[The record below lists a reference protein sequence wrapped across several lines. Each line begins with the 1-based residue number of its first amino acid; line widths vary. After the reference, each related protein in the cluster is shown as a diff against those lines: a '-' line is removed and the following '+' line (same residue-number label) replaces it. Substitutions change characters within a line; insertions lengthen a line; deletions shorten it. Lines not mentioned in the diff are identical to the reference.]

1 MLVTESV
8 VRRIEELADLAP
20 LHNPASVQGI
30 RVATELF
37 PDKPQVVVFDTAF
50 HQTLPDYAFHYA
62 IPYEY
67 YEKYRIRRYG
77 FHGTSHHFVT
87 LQAAKL
93 IGKPF
98 DEAQFISAHLGNG
111 CSAAAIRNG
120 RSVDT
125 TMGLTPLEGLMMGT
139 RSGDVDPSLHLYLQ
153 EKEQRSLRDITEE
166 ILTRRSGLLGIS
178 GVSHDMRSVI
188 AAADEGN
195 QRARLA
201 IEMFCYRLA
210 RSILGLTA
218 SLSSIDALIF
228 TGGIG
233 ENSAPV
239 RARVLTHLAI
249 LHPELDQNLNEN
261 HGKGADGRITSRSG
275 LLCLV
280 IATNEELMIARET
293 ALLIRMR
300 HAFFLA
306 PAGSGVGLTTV
317 ALGLVSALDR
327 KGVRVAFFKPIAQE
341 TEGDSGPERST
352 HFIRATTALQPA
364 DPIPLATATKTIS
377 ERGMD
382 ELMSQVIGAYGAS
395 TESADMVVVEGLLPA
410 LSDSYLGVV
419 NHELV
424 ATLNAEVILVAS
436 QAHKSI
442 EQLDDQIEYAA
453 KAFGGLEKILG
464 VIINRYPVDKP
475 PTVGK
480 FDRKGPIGEQALSA
494 SGNSN

>member
-1 MLVTESV
+1 MLGSGPPTISAGLAAFLTVFNLSPSTRQSTDSKPPPVLTTTGGFGEGSSMQVSLPILVINSGSSSLKFSLFDPKTETALASGIAERLGTDTADLKLVDLDGVKHEEVIPGADHRSSLLRVINILGNRQRFDVKAIGHRVVHGGEDFRQPVLVTESV

-30 RVATELF
+30 RVATKLF
-37 PDKPQVVVFDTAF
+37 PDKPQVAVFDTAF

-77 FHGTSHHFVT
+77 FHGTSHHFVA

-93 IGKPF
+93 TGKPF

-153 EKEQRSLRDITEE
+153 EKEQRSLQDITEE

-178 GVSHDMRSVI
+178 GVSRDMRLVI
-188 AAADEGN
+188 AAAGEGN
-195 QRARLA
+195 ERARLA

-293 ALLIRMR
+293 ALL
-300 HAFFLA
+300 
-306 PAGSGVGLTTV
+306 
-317 ALGLVSALDR
+317 
-327 KGVRVAFFKPIAQE
+327 
-341 TEGDSGPERST
+341 
-352 HFIRATTALQPA
+352 TA
-364 DPIPLATATKTIS
+364 
-377 ERGMD
+377 
-382 ELMSQVIGAYGAS
+382 
-395 TESADMVVVEGLLPA
+395 
-410 LSDSYLGVV
+410 
-419 NHELV
+419 
-424 ATLNAEVILVAS
+424 
-436 QAHKSI
+436 
-442 EQLDDQIEYAA
+442 
-453 KAFGGLEKILG
+453 
-464 VIINRYPVDKP
+464 
-475 PTVGK
+475 
-480 FDRKGPIGEQALSA
+480 
-494 SGNSN
+494 

>member
-1 MLVTESV
+1 LTTTGEFSEGSVVSLSSSILVINSGSSSLKFSLLDPKTETVLASGVAERLGTDSADLKLVDFEGVKHEEVMPRADHRASLLRAIKVLGNKEQFDVKAIGHRVVHGGEDFRRPVLVTESV
-8 VRRIEELADLAP
+8 VGRIEELADLAP

-30 RVATELF
+30 RVASELF

-50 HQTLPDYAFHYA
+50 HQTLPDYAFHYP

-77 FHGTSHHFVT
+77 FHGTSHHFVS

-111 CSAAAIRNG
+111 CSTAAIRNG

-125 TMGLTPLEGLMMGT
+125 SMGLTPLEGLMMGT

-153 EKEQRSLRDITEE
+153 EKEQRSLRDITDE
-166 ILTRRSGLLGIS
+166 ILTRRSGLLGVS
-178 GVSHDMRSVI
+178 GVSQDMRSVI
-188 AAADEGN
+188 AAAAEGN
-195 QRARLA
+195 ERARLA

-233 ENSAPV
+233 ENSSLV

-261 HGKGADGRITSRSG
+261 HGKSANGRITSRSG

-293 ALLIRMR
+293 ALLI
-300 HAFFLA
+300 
-306 PAGSGVGLTTV
+306 V
-317 ALGLVSALDR
+317 
-327 KGVRVAFFKPIAQE
+327 
-341 TEGDSGPERST
+341 
-352 HFIRATTALQPA
+352 
-364 DPIPLATATKTIS
+364 
-377 ERGMD
+377 
-382 ELMSQVIGAYGAS
+382 
-395 TESADMVVVEGLLPA
+395 
-410 LSDSYLGVV
+410 
-419 NHELV
+419 
-424 ATLNAEVILVAS
+424 
-436 QAHKSI
+436 
-442 EQLDDQIEYAA
+442 
-453 KAFGGLEKILG
+453 
-464 VIINRYPVDKP
+464 
-475 PTVGK
+475 
-480 FDRKGPIGEQALSA
+480 
-494 SGNSN
+494 

>member
-1 MLVTESV
+1 MTTTGEFSEGSVVSLSSSILVINSGSSSLKFSLLDPKTETVLASGVAERLGTDSADLKLVDFEGVKHEEVMPRADHRASLLRAIKVLGNKEQFDVKAIGHRVVHGGEDFRRPVLVTESV
-8 VRRIEELADLAP
+8 VGRIEELADLAP

-30 RVATELF
+30 RVASELF

-50 HQTLPDYAFHYA
+50 HQTLPDYAFHYP

-77 FHGTSHHFVT
+77 FHGTSHHFVS

-111 CSAAAIRNG
+111 CSTAAIRNG

-125 TMGLTPLEGLMMGT
+125 SMGLTPLEGLMMGT

-153 EKEQRSLRDITEE
+153 EKEQRSLRDITDE
-166 ILTRRSGLLGIS
+166 ILTRRSGLLGVS
-178 GVSHDMRSVI
+178 GVSQDMRSVI
-188 AAADEGN
+188 AAAAEGN
-195 QRARLA
+195 ERARLA

-228 TGGIG
+228 TGGIR
-233 ENSAPV
+233 ENSSLV

-249 LHPELDQNLNEN
+249 LHPELDQKLNEN

-293 ALLIRMR
+293 ALLI
-300 HAFFLA
+300 
-306 PAGSGVGLTTV
+306 V
-317 ALGLVSALDR
+317 
-327 KGVRVAFFKPIAQE
+327 
-341 TEGDSGPERST
+341 
-352 HFIRATTALQPA
+352 
-364 DPIPLATATKTIS
+364 
-377 ERGMD
+377 
-382 ELMSQVIGAYGAS
+382 
-395 TESADMVVVEGLLPA
+395 
-410 LSDSYLGVV
+410 
-419 NHELV
+419 
-424 ATLNAEVILVAS
+424 
-436 QAHKSI
+436 
-442 EQLDDQIEYAA
+442 
-453 KAFGGLEKILG
+453 
-464 VIINRYPVDKP
+464 
-475 PTVGK
+475 
-480 FDRKGPIGEQALSA
+480 
-494 SGNSN
+494 

>member
-1 MLVTESV
+1 VTFSDLYDLRVILRAGAGVEKVAPELTTTGEFSEGSVVSISPSILVINSGSSSLKFSLLDPKTETALASGIAERLGTDGADLKLVDFEGFKHEEIMPGADHRASLLRAIKVLGNKQQFDVKAIGHRVVHGGEDFRRPVVVTESV

-30 RVATELF
+30 RVASELF

-50 HQTLPDYAFHYA
+50 HQTLPDYAFHYP

-77 FHGTSHHFVT
+77 FHGTSHHFVS

-111 CSAAAIRNG
+111 CSTAAIRNG

-125 TMGLTPLEGLMMGT
+125 SMGLTPLEGLMMGT

-153 EKEQRSLRDITEE
+153 EKEQRSLRDITDE
-166 ILTRRSGLLGIS
+166 ILTRRSGLLGVS
-178 GVSHDMRSVI
+178 GVSQDMRSVI
-188 AAADEGN
+188 AAAAEGN
-195 QRARLA
+195 ERARLA

-233 ENSAPV
+233 ENSSPV

-261 HGKGADGRITSRSG
+261 HGKGANGRITSRSG

-293 ALLIRMR
+293 ALLI
-300 HAFFLA
+300 
-306 PAGSGVGLTTV
+306 V
-317 ALGLVSALDR
+317 
-327 KGVRVAFFKPIAQE
+327 
-341 TEGDSGPERST
+341 
-352 HFIRATTALQPA
+352 
-364 DPIPLATATKTIS
+364 
-377 ERGMD
+377 
-382 ELMSQVIGAYGAS
+382 
-395 TESADMVVVEGLLPA
+395 
-410 LSDSYLGVV
+410 
-419 NHELV
+419 
-424 ATLNAEVILVAS
+424 
-436 QAHKSI
+436 
-442 EQLDDQIEYAA
+442 
-453 KAFGGLEKILG
+453 
-464 VIINRYPVDKP
+464 
-475 PTVGK
+475 
-480 FDRKGPIGEQALSA
+480 
-494 SGNSN
+494 

>member
-1 MLVTESV
+1 LTTTARFGECSGVPLSAPILVINSGSSSLKFSLLNLETETVLASGIAERLGTDTADLKLVDLDGVRHEEVTPGADHRSSLLRVINILGNRRRFDVKAIGHRVVHGGEDFRRSVLVTESV
-8 VRRIEELADLAP
+8 VRKIEELADLAP

-77 FHGTSHHFVT
+77 FHGTSHHFVS

-93 IGKPF
+93 IGKPI

-111 CSAAAIRNG
+111 CSVAAIRNG

-125 TMGLTPLEGLMMGT
+125 SMGLTPLEGLMMGT

-153 EKEQRSLRDITEE
+153 EKERRSLQNITDE
-166 ILTRRSGLLGIS
+166 ILTRRSGLLGVS
-178 GVSHDMRSVI
+178 GVSQDMRSVI
-188 AAADEGN
+188 AAAAEGN
-195 QRARLA
+195 ERARLA

-239 RARVLTHLAI
+239 RARVMTHLAI

-261 HGKGADGRITSRSG
+261 NGKGADGRITSRSG

-293 ALLIRMR
+293 ALLI
-300 HAFFLA
+300 
-306 PAGSGVGLTTV
+306 V
-317 ALGLVSALDR
+317 
-327 KGVRVAFFKPIAQE
+327 
-341 TEGDSGPERST
+341 
-352 HFIRATTALQPA
+352 
-364 DPIPLATATKTIS
+364 
-377 ERGMD
+377 
-382 ELMSQVIGAYGAS
+382 
-395 TESADMVVVEGLLPA
+395 
-410 LSDSYLGVV
+410 
-419 NHELV
+419 
-424 ATLNAEVILVAS
+424 
-436 QAHKSI
+436 
-442 EQLDDQIEYAA
+442 
-453 KAFGGLEKILG
+453 
-464 VIINRYPVDKP
+464 
-475 PTVGK
+475 
-480 FDRKGPIGEQALSA
+480 
-494 SGNSN
+494 